1 MQFPIFHPIYR
12 STQLLLY
19 SLVHSRVESRSLYLP
34 IQPDHWYL
42 EGTKV
47 SSQNSKRKDDVV
59 HPWLLAYKVIRATY
73 YMNKFCA
80 IVCVIETGRET
91 YLKSGLGSK
100 RRVKREWS
108 NSRESI
114 ESFVI
119 SRKRLVQAMIT
130 NLQNKRLSLEIL
142 CTKLIPRTRKLKRSI
157 KFRKSQIP

>member
-12 STQLLLY
+12 SMQLLLY
-19 SLVHSRVESRSLYLP
+19 SLVHSRVETRPLYLP

-80 IVCVIETGRET
+80 IVLVIETGRET

-100 RRVKREWS
+100 RRVKRS
-108 NSRESI
+108 NTRKSI

-119 SRKRLVQAMIT
+119 NRKRLVQAMIT

-142 CTKLIPRTRKLKRSI
+142 CTKLIPRTRKLKRRI